1 MGYNTKFIQDIGHF
15 DSKLETHMKHQA
27 GVASIDKA
35 SVYIPIS
42 LSNAPSGKKTNGGS
56 RSGSRYSRPSFTY
69 E

>member
-1 MGYNTKFIQDIGHF
+1 
-15 DSKLETHMKHQA
+15 MKHQA